1 MNGIEIFSFELI
13 VNAASGS
20 HKLKVRRPLGISMWV
35 VAPIRATLW
44 SLLLAGGQN
53 HVSSGPTPC
62 GALPCSVDIR
72 VPRSAS
78 PKSGVS
84 SLRRWGA
91 QVPTQAQG
99 QPRITTITSTSWRQQ
114 RMRYGERNYVIVC
127 QPQDSNPMK
136 ESTFLHY
143 GKWALFLPATLIY
156 IHAN

>member
-1 MNGIEIFSFELI
+1 M
-13 VNAASGS
+13 GS
-20 HKLKVRRPLGISMWV
+20 RSSPLNSLSMPHPEVIKFADPWEISMWV

-44 SLLLAGGQN
+44 SLLLAGGWKRIKL
-53 HVSSGPTPC
+53 TPC